1 MTGTVHVRMTGTAGH
16 VVALDVGW
24 QLPTR
29 GWTKVNVDGN
39 CEWMLGH
46 AICGGGLEAEL
57 WGVYVGLGC
66 DLDKGLQKVVIEMDC
81 SEVMELLLKNLER
94 LVSMPVLFHIK
105 DLVRQLEDVEFKLI
119 HRSNNKVVDRISC
132 FSCSSDFN
140 VHVLEYPTY
149 DLQDLL

>member
-39 CEWMLGH
+39 W
-46 AICGGGLEAEL
+46 
-57 WGVYVGLGC
+57 
-66 DLDKGLQKVVIEMDC
+66 LQKVVIEMDC